1 LTTVLPI
8 ADMTSTDVGLADEV
22 KCFAHIAP
30 TRGRTILGT
39 GSGGC
44 HFDFFTH
51 FLPTGAK
58 SAHDASNGYGR
69 VPDCQPQGGGYKN
82 SLRGSDH
89 RSEGNEQSDYRDD
102 QPATVIAPP
111 QLPSSGRCIT
121 RSRLPTRANE
131 DRQKEAHRRQAAKLA
146 RHHHA
151 QSRRIFGLRRSSRFA
166 RKLRP

>member
-1 LTTVLPI
+1 
-8 ADMTSTDVGLADEV
+8 MTSTDVGLADEV

-131 DRQKEAHRRQAAKLA
+131 DRQKEAHR
-146 RHHHA
+146 
-151 QSRRIFGLRRSSRFA
+151 
-166 RKLRP
+166 